1 MKHVI
6 GSLSIGAFI
15 LLSSATMVLAAN
27 PHTATGTK
35 GQPGQ
40 ANPATGLQ
48 CGGTTAVG
56 GAPIA
61 SAPGN
66 GNVANAVNSPYGS
79 SPPAY
84 AGSAGN
90 PTIDKAV
97 GNPAHSVSE
106 YDVACFQAP

>member
-15 LLSSATMVLAAN
+15 LLSSAAVVLAAD

-35 GQPGQ
+35 GQPGTV
-40 ANPATGLQ
+40 NPVTGLA
-48 CGGTTAVG
+48 CGGATFIG

-66 GNVANAVNSPYGS
+66 GSAANAVNSPFGS

-84 AGSAGN
+84 AGSASN
-90 PTIDKAV
+90 PTA
-97 GNPAHSVSE
+97 GTANNSAHAVSE